1 MKRNLTIQLDEETV
15 RKARLLAAKREKSV
29 SRLVADEIR
38 RLVREDTEYQKAKA
52 TAFAQLERGFDLG
65 ANDLSDRD
73 SLHDR

>member
-1 MKRNLTIQLDEETV
+1 
-15 RKARLLAAKREKSV
+15 
-29 SRLVADEIR
+29 LVADEIR